1 LLLLLLVL
9 LASPSCARAG
19 SGSPGRDEPPSR
31 VVPGGALVAGAGGCS
46 PLGRDGTASGAAV
59 AAHGF
64 VAYYLI
70 DTGGGSLVTLSVFAD
85 RAGAE
90 ESTRAAAKLIG
101 ELGLVDAL
109 PDPPTIMQGEV
120 AIHA

>member
-1 LLLLLLVL
+1 MYTTVRHYQHE
-9 LASPSCARAG
+9 ASDIVDQLRQHATRLRG
-19 SGSPGRDEPPSR
+19 LMSGIE
-31 VVPGGALVAGAGGCS
+31 
-46 PLGRDGTASGAAV
+46 
-59 AAHGF
+59 GF

-70 DTGGGSLVTLSVFAD
+70 DSGDGSVVTVSVFAD

-101 ELGLVDAL
+101 ELGLGDAI
-109 PDPPTIMQGEV
+109 PNPPTIMQGEV